1 MNWIDK
7 YQFINHTPGGRV
19 FPDIDCWGLVRI
31 IYFDRLHVQLPEF
44 VDFSQ
49 ADMTTPAD
57 GLIAD
62 HLFQEIEEP
71 EDFCV
76 VCYYRKKILFHVGVY
91 YDGYLLHTT
100 QMHGFRR
107 QKLDTFYPSCS
118 RRYYRYAGKC
128 LFTSGSDTSD

>member
-1 MNWIDK
+1 M
-7 YQFINHTPGGRV
+7 
-19 FPDIDCWGLVRI
+19 FPDLDCWGLVRCI
-31 IYFDRLHVQLPEF
+31 LAERKGIELPEF
-44 VDFSQ
+44 CDFSQ
-49 ADMTTPAD
+49 KTMGDPA
-57 GLIAD
+57 GGMIAQ
-62 HLFQEIEEP
+62 HVFQEIPAP
-71 EDFCV
+71 EDYCV
-76 VCYYRKKILFHVGVY
+76 ICYYRKKILFHVGVY